1 MAKYSSLFVRK
12 LLPLERA
19 KVKNFVFPF
28 ALCSLIRNFAV
39 AMSQRKD
46 IRQESTR
53 RTSLK
58 EKVLATMK
66 SRDTESDFELYMTRT
81 PGYLWAV
88 LFRRLH
94 VHPIAVTLMSIV
106 IGAAAGYFFWFD
118 DLGMNLIGMVLL
130 VWANWYDCA
139 DGQLAR
145 MTGQKTLVGRILDGF
160 AGDVW
165 FFSIYLFLCLRLT
178 PAWGLWI
185 WLLAAWAGLHCH
197 VLQCNIADYYRNIHL
212 WFLSE
217 GHDSELTSSCREKE
231 EYRRMSWMSRD
242 WFQKL
247 YLFFYIRYT
256 QRQERQCPAFQ
267 RFYDNLR
274 EKYSV
279 VPADLRRRFLDESRP
294 LMKYTNI
301 LTFDTRVGVLFL
313 SLLAGV
319 PWVYFVFECTVLEAL
334 RYYTIHRH
342 EAFCQRFDQ
351 ELEQAVR
358 PAPTMNDAP

>member
-1 MAKYSSLFVRK
+1 M
-12 LLPLERA
+12 
-19 KVKNFVFPF
+19 
-28 ALCSLIRNFAV
+28 
-39 AMSQRKD
+39 
-46 IRQESTR
+46 
-53 RTSLK
+53 SLK

-66 SRDTESDFELYMTRT
+66 SRDTESDFELYVTRT
-81 PGYLWAV
+81 PGYLWAL
-88 LFRRLH
+88 LFQTLH

-106 IGAAAGYFFWFD
+106 IGAAAGYFFYFD
-118 DLGMNLIGMVLL
+118 DLRMNLIGMALL

-145 MTGQKTLVGRILDGF
+145 MTGKKTLIGRILDGF

-165 FFSIYLFLCLRLT
+165 FFFIYLFLCLRLT
-178 PAWGLWI
+178 PTWGVWI

-217 GHDSELTSSCREKE
+217 GHNSELTSSRRESN
-231 EYRRMSWMSRD
+231 EYRGMKWMSHD
-242 WFQKL
+242 WFHKL

-267 RFYDNLR
+267 RFY
-274 EKYSV
+274 
-279 VPADLRRRFLDESRP
+279 AHLRRAYPTTLPATLRQQFLDESRP

-334 RYYTIHRH
+334 RYHTIHRH
-342 EAFCQRFDQ
+342 ETFCKRFDQ
-351 ELEQAVR
+351 ELPNES
-358 PAPTMNDAP
+358 D